1 MRLIVDSFRCSHV
14 SFDTVVEFESAI
26 LADPLVEVARPNGR
40 FLAEIQFLIHRVVR
54 KFGHSIIP
62 EIEAER
68 ALNPMGDPRHL
79 FAVLMRLDAIPFGD
93 YGLAF
98 NGNRSAFLFD
108 AWPDRHDLIEA
119 FANEYKI
126 NHLFVSAS
134 QAADALRARL
144 PKTRVH
150 WIPEGINPDEY
161 HFHQPEEKSIDVLAL
176 GRKYDAYH
184 QAIVGHCEERQRQY
198 RYEKVKGQLVFDSRR
213 EFIEGLARSKI
224 VICVPSSV
232 THPERSGAIETMT
245 IRYLQAMAS
254 KCLVLGHMP
263 AEMGELFDDQ
273 PMIEIDM
280 KQPTLQ
286 LDSILD
292 HYNDYL
298 PLIEKNYQTVH
309 QHHSWSHRWEQIKG
323 TYQNAKPT

>member
-1 MRLIVDSFRCSHV
+1 MKLIVDSSRCSHV
-14 SFDTVVEFESAI
+14 SFDTVAEFESAI
-26 LADPLVEVARPNGR
+26 LADPLVEVARPSGR
-40 FLAEIQFLIHRVVR
+40 FLAEGQCLLQRVVR
-54 KFGHSIIP
+54 KLGYSIVPDIDP
-62 EIEAER
+62 ER
-68 ALNPMGDPRHL
+68 ASNPMNDPRHL

-93 YGLAF
+93 YGLALS
-98 NGNRSAFLFD
+98 GNRSAFLFD
-108 AWPDRHDLIEA
+108 AWPDRHDLIVA
-119 FANEYKI
+119 FAEEYKI

-144 PKTRVH
+144 PKTHVH

-161 HFHQPEEKSIDVLAL
+161 HFDPPEEKSIDVLAL

-198 RYEKVKGQLVFDSRR
+198 RYEKVKGQLVFDSRS
-213 EFIEGLARSKI
+213 EFIDGLARSKI
-224 VICVPSSV
+224 VVCVPSSV

-273 PMIEIDM
+273 PVIEIDM
-280 KQPTLQ
+280 QQPTLQ

-292 HYNDYL
+292 HFADYL
-298 PLIEKNYQTVH
+298 PLIERNYQAVR
-309 QHHSWSHRWEQIKG
+309 QHHSWSHRWEQIKK
-323 TYQNAKPT
+323 TYQNATPA